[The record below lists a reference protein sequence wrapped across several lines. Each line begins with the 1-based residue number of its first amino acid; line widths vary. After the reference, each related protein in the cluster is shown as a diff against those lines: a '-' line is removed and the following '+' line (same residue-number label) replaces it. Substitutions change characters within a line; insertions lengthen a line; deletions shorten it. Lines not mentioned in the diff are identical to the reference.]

1 MTRRAPFEDRVRR
14 CCRGAPGRAVAAAL
28 LAGGV
33 AIAGCSRPGWLRV
46 PSLPSL
52 PSVNVPFSG
61 SDDREVAPAPG
72 SGVVVLDASPELEFY
87 QQASQFYQRLTG
99 SRFNSLSTFRDP
111 SLREYFESEESFSDY
126 FADLAQDLAE
136 AHFARNQPVSSV
148 VEEFSV
154 DGPGKAR
161 VRTRVVGDNGQ
172 PLRFWSTSL
181 VREDRWERRDGR
193 WWIIPGAAPSVAS
206 QQE

>member
-1 MTRRAPFEDRVRR
+1 M
-14 CCRGAPGRAVAAAL
+14 
-28 LAGGV
+28 
-33 AIAGCSRPGWLRV
+33 
-46 PSLPSL
+46 PSL
-52 PSVNVPFSG
+52 PSVPSVDVPFVG
-61 SDDREVAPAPG
+61 SDEPSVAPAPD
-72 SGVVVLDASPELEFY
+72 SGVVVLDASPELDFY
-87 QQASQFYQRLTG
+87 QRASQFYERLTG

-126 FADLAQDLAE
+126 FADLAQDLAD
-136 AHFARNQPVSSV
+136 AQFSRNRPVSSA

-154 DGPGKAR
+154 DGPGKAL
-161 VRTRVVGDNGQ
+161 VRTRIVGDNGR

-206 QQE
+206 Q

>member
-1 MTRRAPFEDRVRR
+1 M
-14 CCRGAPGRAVAAAL
+14 
-28 LAGGV
+28 
-33 AIAGCSRPGWLRV
+33 

-52 PSVNVPFSG
+52 PSVDVPFIG
-61 SDDREVAPAPG
+61 SDEPAVAPAPD

-87 QQASQFYQRLTG
+87 QRASQFYQRLTG

-126 FADLAQDLAE
+126 FADLAQDLSD
-136 AHFARNQPVSSV
+136 AHFARNRPVSSV

-161 VRTRVVGDNGQ
+161 VRTRIVGDNGK

-181 VREDRWERRDGR
+181 TREDRWERRNGR
-193 WWIIPGAAPSVAS
+193 WWIIPGAAASVVS
-206 QQE
+206 QRE